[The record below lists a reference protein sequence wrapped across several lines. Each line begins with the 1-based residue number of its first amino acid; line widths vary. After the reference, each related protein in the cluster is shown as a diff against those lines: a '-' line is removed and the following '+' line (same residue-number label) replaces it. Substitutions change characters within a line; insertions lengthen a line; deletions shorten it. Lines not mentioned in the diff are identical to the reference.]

1 MCAHSRIRVYIM
13 YRFQKTRAKK
23 QAKIDLMKGVRA
35 VKNMRKMQKIRLI
48 AFLTS
53 ILSALSLLSTGFS
66 AWYYVS
72 YPSATTAGGS
82 LTSYDVEDIEVS
94 IEEFQV
100 FDMSAFSFR
109 ETTENQYK
117 MPSDEGKITLKCRIS
132 QAALANLS
140 ESFSVR
146 FELSATALSSYATEE
161 DVTDLFYSFSETD
174 TQNTVRASAEVKTN
188 TTAVTIDNNNTTC
201 VHSAEDEKI
210 IATCYFSNTGNAP
223 ADGVEFT
230 LTFTLSIPRG
240 DNFRSTFGKYISF
253 NAENYTKFIVKAQV
267 LS

>member
-1 MCAHSRIRVYIM
+1 M
-13 YRFQKTRAKK
+13 YRFQKTRAKKK

-109 ETTENQYK
+109 TTNDNQYK
-117 MPSDEGKITLKCRIS
+117 VPSDEGNITLKCSIS
-132 QAALANLS
+132 KEALDNLP
-140 ESFSVR
+140 ESFSVK
-146 FELSATALSSYATEE
+146 FELSATALSSYATE
-161 DVTDLFYSFSETD
+161 DTDLFYSFSETD
-174 TQNTVRASAEVKTN
+174 TRNTVLASAEVKTN

-201 VHSAEDEKI
+201 VHSAEDKKI
-210 IATCYFSNTGNAP
+210 IATCDFSNSGNAP

-230 LTFTLSIPRG
+230 LTFTLSIPGG